1 MAGERLFIVEDETIV
16 AEDLKRMLERMGY
29 AVCGSAAEGDKA
41 LAAIERQKPDLVLMD
56 IRIHGPEDGIEVA
69 ETIYARW
76 DTPVIYLTAYADD
89 LTVDRAKGT
98 LASGYLLKPFEER
111 GLKSTIDLALY
122 RHKMERMV
130 QGLEERPGGILD
142 HLGVA
147 VWAVDAKGNVTY
159 LNRRGEALF
168 GRSRNEAL
176 GRPLSTWASQEK
188 PGDGKAPAR
197 WAILRDGRRTVL
209 EGVSSPVVD
218 GEGNDG
224 GLATILWG
232 AT

>member
-29 AVCGSAAEGDKA
+29 AVCGSAAEGEKA
-41 LAAIERQKPDLVLMD
+41 LTAIERQKPDLVLMD
-56 IRIHGPEDGIEVA
+56 IRIQGPKDGIEVA

-142 HLGVA
+142 HLGAA

-159 LNRRGEALF
+159 LNRRGEALL
-168 GRSRNEAL
+168 GCSRNEAL
-176 GRPLSTWASQEK
+176 GRPLASWAAEETAGEGSS
-188 PGDGKAPAR
+188 PAR
-197 WAILRDGRRTVL
+197 WAIQRDGRRAVVK
-209 EGVSSPVVD
+209 GVSSPVLD
-218 GEGNDG
+218 AEGNDG
-224 GLATILWG
+224 GRATVLWDV
-232 AT
+232 T